1 MRKKRN
7 MVGCLVLVVGLIF
20 VTTSVYGGAR
30 EVKERYGPGYEKWI
44 GTIIPEDF
52 EFGPDDEVGRLNWIN
67 PAMVKDA
74 ARLIKKG
81 KIYNLG
87 MIVDRYSPN
96 WPGHPPF
103 EMITFRSTV
112 GETNQADQGW
122 LLKNNDAQ
130 ISWVSEMTIHCQ
142 HTGTHMD
149 AIAHVVMGPQACGYN
164 GWSMLKYCGDWGLLK
179 TGAETI
185 PPVFCRG
192 IMLDVA
198 GYKGVKCLEAG
209 YPITPE
215 DLQGCMRKQ
224 GVELKKGDCVLIRTG
239 NGANWPDKK
248 KATIGPGPTW
258 QAAKWMLDNG
268 MMIAGTDT
276 VAYECLPVP
285 GGRGSLMTNPHPGHQ
300 TMFHHGA
307 HIMEFVNMEEL
318 AKDKVYEFL
327 FVTMVNRFR
336 GGTGS
341 NITPIAIN

>member
-1 MRKKRN
+1 MRKER
-7 MVGCLVLVVGLIF
+7 VFVSLVLVVGLVF
-20 VTTSVYGGAR
+20 MTVSSFGAS
-30 EVKERYGPGYEKWI
+30 EIEKRYGPGYDQWK
-44 GTIIPEDF
+44 GTLIPDKF
-52 EFGPDDEVGRLNWIN
+52 EFGPDDEVGRLNWID
-67 PAMVKDA
+67 PASVKNTA
-74 ARLIKKG
+74 SLIKKG

-87 MIVDRYSPN
+87 MVVDRNSPN

-103 EMITFRSTV
+103 EMVTFRSPY
-112 GETNQADQGW
+112 GEWAQRDQGW
-122 LLKNNDAQ
+122 LFENNDAE
-130 ISWVSEMTIHCQ
+130 ISFASELTIHCQ

-149 AIAHVVMGPQACGYN
+149 GIAHVVMGPQACGYN
-164 GWSMLKYCGDWGLLK
+164 GISLKKHCGDWGLTK
-179 TGAETI
+179 SGAETI

-198 GYKGVKCLEAG
+198 AYKGVECLEAG
-209 YPITPE
+209 YAITPE
-215 DLQGCMRKQ
+215 DLQGCLKKQ
-224 GVELKKGDCVLIRTG
+224 GIELKKGDCVLIRTG

-285 GGRGSLMTNPHPGHQ
+285 GGKGPVMTNPHPGHQ

-318 AKDKVYEFL
+318 ARDKVYEFL
-327 FVTMVNRFR
+327 FVTIVNRFR

-341 NITPIAIN
+341 NISPIAIN